1 MSIKKD
7 IFSVLN
13 KEITNILQEQR
24 YWVFLAFQSS
34 KIPLISKKGRAH
46 QNKKES
52 RKNFATFFGRLLARR
67 DSNPQHRTKVEAT

>member
-52 RKNFATFFGRLLARR
+52 RKKLRNFLW
-67 DSNPQHRTKVEAT
+67 KVVGEEGFKPPT